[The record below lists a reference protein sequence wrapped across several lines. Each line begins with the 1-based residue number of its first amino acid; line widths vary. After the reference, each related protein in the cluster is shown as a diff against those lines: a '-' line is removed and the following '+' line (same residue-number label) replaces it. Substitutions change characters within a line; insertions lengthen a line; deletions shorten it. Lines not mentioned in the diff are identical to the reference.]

1 MLILMANITGAI
13 MGVLGGVLGGGIV
26 GWFCRMGQHLPQA
39 ETIGNESMSA
49 VDIAHITANTAV
61 IAGASLGLIGWFL

>member
-26 GWFCRMGQHLPQA
+26 GWFAGWTTSAAGR
-39 ETIGNESMSA
+39 TIGNESMSA

-61 IAGASLGLIGWFL
+61 IAGASLGLIGWFSN